1 VSNSITFNSDGT
13 VFSQDGQ
20 VLNKAVNPATALS
33 DSQKANI
40 GIQTRTGIY
49 ASYNTG
55 GGPATQRSP
64 ITQVQMAAK
73 TGLVTVAGH
82 QVTEDVAATL
92 AETAPDLV
100 TRVRGVDGKDEYL
113 TVDPAV
119 KAAEAAKEADNAK
132 DEEATRED
140 LNRHPDDQIEAAHQH
155 FVGEVSTQNQIALL
169 VAAHRGEAPSSELL
183 SRIASEMHEPLDRTI
198 DKINAISMATQAQFT
213 VLARSMGLD
222 ADKAADWIK
231 DHRKDSAMAAAQAHG
246 LRRDLLAWRPLLE
259 DYRRA
264 TGDGVKR

>member
-64 ITQVQMAAK
+64 ITQVQMAAR
-73 TGLVTVAGH
+73 TGLVKVPGTNDE
-82 QVTEDVAATL
+82 VTPEVLETL
-92 AETAPDLV
+92 KETAPQLFV
-100 TRVRGVDGKDEYL
+100 APE
-113 TVDPAV
+113 V

-183 SRIASEMHEPLDRTI
+183 NRIASEMHEPLDRTI